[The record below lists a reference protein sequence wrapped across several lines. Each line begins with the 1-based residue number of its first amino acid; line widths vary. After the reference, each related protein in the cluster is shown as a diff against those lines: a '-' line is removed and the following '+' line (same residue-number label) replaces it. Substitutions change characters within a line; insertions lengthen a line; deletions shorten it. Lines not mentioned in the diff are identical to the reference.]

1 VVLWIHSVNL
11 KQPLWPELE
20 VAAKKMLRKFSVSWT
35 KLFTK
40 ITWMLVGYLIWMNL
54 PFRLSKNGVGSVGV
68 TTAEVF
74 GGKRLTQAV
83 LSGRG
88 VCRVGKK
95 KMSARNLHFFYFIYF

>member
-1 VVLWIHSVNL
+1 MLMFGCTHSATGSNIRYLKTILSNL
-11 KQPLWPELE
+11 MSRYGLKSISR
-20 VAAKKMLRKFSVSWT
+20 KK
-35 KLFTK
+35 
-40 ITWMLVGYLIWMNL
+40 NE
-54 PFRLSKNGVGSVGV
+54 VGSVGV

-95 KMSARNLHFFYFIYF
+95 EMSARNLHFFYFIYF

>member
-1 VVLWIHSVNL
+1 MYLCVSYDTL
-11 KQPLWPELE
+11 K
-20 VAAKKMLRKFSVSWT
+20 
-35 KLFTK
+35 
-40 ITWMLVGYLIWMNL
+40 I
-54 PFRLSKNGVGSVGV
+54 GVGSVGV

-95 KMSARNLHFFYFIYF
+95 EMSARNLHFFYFIYF

>member
-1 VVLWIHSVNL
+1 
-11 KQPLWPELE
+11 
-20 VAAKKMLRKFSVSWT
+20 
-35 KLFTK
+35 LFTDISGQRIGPIFTGKESEWVPIFQRNLLFQLKYTRSFVPTNIVGQFKK
-40 ITWMLVGYLIWMNL
+40 I
-54 PFRLSKNGVGSVGV
+54 GVGSVGV

-95 KMSARNLHFFYFIYF
+95 EMSARNLHFFYFIYF